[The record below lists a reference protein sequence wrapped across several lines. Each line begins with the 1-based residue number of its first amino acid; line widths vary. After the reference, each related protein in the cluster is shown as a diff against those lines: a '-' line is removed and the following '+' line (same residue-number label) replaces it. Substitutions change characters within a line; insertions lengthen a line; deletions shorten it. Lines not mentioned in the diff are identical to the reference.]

1 MQLCCIKIMK
11 HRKTRTQNFVLEEFQ
26 KANKALSQS
35 EILKTLDGK
44 VNRVTI
50 YRIMDRFESQGIL
63 HKLID
68 GEGIAKY
75 ALCKDCEHEAKSH
88 HHNHIHFN
96 CTNCHEVTCIEQA
109 PIQYELPKEYLIE
122 KINFNVIGICPKCTI
137 KD

>member
-1 MQLCCIKIMK
+1 MKNTRNTNAKSTILELIKNSEI
-11 HRKTRTQNFVLEEFQ
+11 
-26 KANKALSQS
+26 ALSHS
-35 EILKTLDGK
+35 EIQKMTAGLCD
-44 VNRVTI
+44 RVTI
-50 YRIMDRFESQGIL
+50 YRIMDRFESKGIL

-75 ALCKDCEHEAKSH
+75 ALCKDCKHEAKSH

-122 KINFNVIGICPKCTI
+122 KINFNVIGICSKCTI